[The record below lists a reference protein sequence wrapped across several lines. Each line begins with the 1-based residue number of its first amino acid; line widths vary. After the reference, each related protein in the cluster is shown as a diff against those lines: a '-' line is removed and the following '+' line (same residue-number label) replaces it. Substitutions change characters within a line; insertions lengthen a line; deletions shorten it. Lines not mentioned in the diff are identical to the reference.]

1 MRCAPQVAGA
11 ARDTLAHAR
20 VVAGYEL
27 RSAVDNPVVTVDG
40 RVESNGNFHGAPVA
54 YVLDFLAI
62 PTADV
67 ASMSERRTDRML
79 DVARS
84 RGLPPFLAADPGVDS
99 GHMIAQYT
107 QAAVVSEL
115 KRLAVPASV
124 DSIPSSA
131 MQEDH
136 VSMGWSAA
144 RKLRRAVDGLGRVLA
159 IELLTAARALDLRAP
174 LVAGPATG
182 AVVRALRETVAGPG
196 PDRFLGVEIEAAVA
210 FVQSGAAVAAA
221 NSALE
226 EELK

>member
-1 MRCAPQVAGA
+1 
-11 ARDTLAHAR
+11 
-20 VVAGYEL
+20 
-27 RSAVDNPVVTVDG
+27 
-40 RVESNGNFHGAPVA
+40 NFHGAPVG

-62 PTADV
+62 PVADL

-79 DVARS
+79 DAARS
-84 RGLPPFLAADPGVDS
+84 RGLPPFLSADAGVDS

-144 RKLRRAVDGLGRVLA
+144 RKLRRAIDGLGRVLA
-159 IELLTAARALDLRAP
+159 VELLSAARAIDLRAP
-174 LVAGPATG
+174 LGPGPATG
-182 AVVRALRETVAGPG
+182 AVIAALRRSVDGPG
-196 PDRFLGVEIEAAVA
+196 PDRFLAPEIEAAVA
-210 FVQSGAAVAAA
+210 FVRSGAALTAAE
-221 NSALE
+221 SALPAP
-226 EELK
+226 LG